1 MSFPFVILL
10 MIPGILYG
18 RILVETSRKLT
29 EAYNVAG
36 NIAEQAL
43 SSIRM
48 VYSFAREERTM
59 VKFSNALNGT
69 VKLGLFSAQFM
80 KTSLC

>member
-1 MSFPFVILL
+1 

-43 SSIRM
+43 SSIRT
-48 VYSFAREERTM
+48 VYYFAGEERQWSSSPM
-59 VKFSNALNGT
+59 RLME
-69 VKLGLFSAQFM
+69 L
-80 KTSLC
+80 